1 MTAHARRVVV
11 ASDHAGVELK
21 RRLLDT
27 IAGMGIEAEDLGPWS
42 AASVDYPDYAAA
54 VAGRVAE
61 GTADA
66 GVLVCGT
73 GLGMSITANKFPGVR
88 AAVLYDDTAARYA
101 RLHNDANVAVFGART
116 MEAGDAERRLRMFL
130 TEPFEGDRHAARLE
144 KIRGIEANLKEA
156 QGAGAPGEGDDGMS
170 FLKETDP
177 EIYEIIRKETERQ
190 AYKLE
195 MIASE
200 NFVSESV
207 LEATGSVLTNKYAE
221 GYPGKRYYG
230 GCEFVDQAESLAIER
245 AKKIFGADHVN
256 VQPHSGSQ
264 ANMAVYLS
272 VMNPGDTILG
282 MNLSHGGHLT
292 HGSPVNFSGKLFNV
306 VAYGVREDTET
317 IDFDQVRDLALKH
330 RPKMIVV
337 GASAYP
343 RTIDFKKFREIA
355 DEAGC
360 MVMADIAHI
369 AGMVA
374 VGMHPNP
381 VPYCEF
387 VTTTTHKTLR
397 GPRAGMI
404 LCREEFAKKLNS
416 AIFPGIQGGP
426 LMHVI
431 AAKAVALKEAMTP
444 EFREYQAQIL
454 RNAQTLSKTL
464 VARGHRL
471 VSGGTDNHLMLVNLK
486 DSPLTGKEG
495 EAALES
501 VGITVNKNT
510 VPFETRSPFIT
521 SGIRIGT
528 PALTTRG
535 MKEKDMER
543 IGNWIA
549 DILASPAD
557 ETVRKRISSE
567 VRALCDSFPLYAGR
581 LGGYSKG

>member
-1 MTAHARRVVV
+1 M
-11 ASDHAGVELK
+11 SYLK
-21 RRLLDT
+21 
-27 IAGMGIEAEDLGPWS
+27 A
-42 AASVDYPDYAAA
+42 
-54 VAGRVAE
+54 
-61 GTADA
+61 
-66 GVLVCGT
+66 
-73 GLGMSITANKFPGVR
+73 
-88 AAVLYDDTAARYA
+88 
-101 RLHNDANVAVFGART
+101 
-116 MEAGDAERRLRMFL
+116 
-130 TEPFEGDRHAARLE
+130 
-144 KIRGIEANLKEA
+144 
-156 QGAGAPGEGDDGMS
+156 
-170 FLKETDP
+170 TDP
-177 EIYEIIRKETERQ
+177 EIHDIIRRETERQ
-190 AYKLE
+190 AHRLE
-195 MIASE
+195 LIASE
-200 NFVSESV
+200 NFVSEAV

-230 GCEFVDQAESLAIER
+230 GCEFVDMAESLAIER

-272 VMNPGDTILG
+272 VMSPGDTMLG

-317 IDFDQVRDLALKH
+317 IDYDQVRDLARKN
-330 RPKMIVV
+330 RPKLIVV

-343 RTIDFKKFREIA
+343 RTIDFRAFRQIA

-374 VGMHPNP
+374 VGLHPSP
-381 VPYCEF
+381 VPHCEF

-397 GPRAGMI
+397 GPRSGLI
-404 LCREEFAKKLNS
+404 LCRADMAKKLNS

-431 AAKAVALKEAMTP
+431 AAKAVALKEAMAP
-444 EFREYQAQIL
+444 EFREYQGQIL
-454 RNAQTLSKTL
+454 RNAAAMAKTL
-464 VARGHRL
+464 VSRGHRL

-486 DSPLTGKEG
+486 DTPLTGKEG
-495 EAALES
+495 EEALER

-510 VPFETRSPFIT
+510 VPFETRSPFVT

-535 MKEKDMER
+535 MKEREMER

-549 DILASPAD
+549 DVLASPSDAA
-557 ETVRKRISSE
+557 VQKRVEAE
-567 VRALCDSFPLYAGR
+567 VRSLCGSFPLYASR
-581 LGGYSKG
+581 LGEYAKG